1 MHQMIELTS
10 KAGKEKPIKERLIAE
25 NDLLSDEEK
34 EIAEYE
40 KRKLKNKITFISLE
54 EIYKVV

>member
-1 MHQMIELTS
+1 MIELTS

>member
-10 KAGKEKPIKERLIAE
+10 KAGKEKSIKEKLIAE
-25 NDLLSDEEK
+25 NDPLPDEEK

-40 KRKLKNKITFISLE
+40 KRKLKNKITFIGLE
-54 EIYKVV
+54 DVHKVV